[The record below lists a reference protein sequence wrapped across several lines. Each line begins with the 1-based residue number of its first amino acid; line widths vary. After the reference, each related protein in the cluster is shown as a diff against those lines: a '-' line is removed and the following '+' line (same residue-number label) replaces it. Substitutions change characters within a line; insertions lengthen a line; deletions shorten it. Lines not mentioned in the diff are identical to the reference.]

1 MAFIE
6 LPNPTEVKQALRGML
21 RPTSRLG
28 KITLWFGGLALL
40 LQLWAWM
47 ARSASGSMLSVWT
60 GLVTYVFIGCLLL
73 QGLRWARQRLLWRLR
88 NRLIVTYIFIGVIP
102 IVLLVAMALIAAY
115 LFAGQF
121 ATYVALADLE
131 TELQH
136 LSATNDALAAQ
147 FRSLTLSGSLTPK
160 LAAEIANATDENF
173 SKRSVTVLE
182 GDKGFV
188 IEPGGTTA
196 EVHGMLPDMVKN
208 NLSSFVMDG
217 GRLHLRAIRHI
228 DAGPRRLTVISN
240 VPMTPEL
247 LQRASRV
254 GSVELY
260 PPDQEVN
267 NESSATGTT
276 AEKKTAP
283 AKNAP
288 ESVTIDLGGAKSKV
302 TISGNDV
309 SGASQNVEAGQV
321 LAAVNRFDKEF
332 RWWSFFTAADWKTG
346 KELTGAIVVRSRPS
360 MLYNVLF
367 STLGTKAPIFAQVL
381 LAIGIVFG
389 IIELIALYIG
399 VKLTRSMTKSVAEL
413 YSATQHVNK
422 GDFSHRIQI
431 RTRDQMAALES
442 SFNSMSASLSKLIAE
457 QKEKHRLESELA
469 IAHEVQALLFP
480 RQISELTALEVH
492 GVCRPARTVS
502 GDYYDFIPLHDDR
515 MVLAVG
521 DISGKGISAALL
533 MATVH
538 AFVRAYSLEPQLALA
553 AVATAGGESTGDLQ
567 MYYRGNGDR
576 DSQVSPGM
584 LMATLNYQLYRSTPP
599 EKYATMFLA
608 SYDAGGRLLTYS
620 NAGHLPP
627 YVIAGDG
634 SVTQLDT
641 SGTVVG
647 LFDAMS
653 YEESRIPMHPGDIF
667 VAFSDGVTE
676 PENEFGEFGEE
687 RLVELIRIHRDQP
700 LSRISDVV
708 TGAVADWIGGNE
720 QPDDVTLVLA
730 RAR

>member
-6 LPNPTEVKQALRGML
+6 LPNPTEVKQVLRGML

-60 GLVTYVFIGCLLL
+60 GVVTYIFLGCLLL
-73 QGLRWARQRLLWRLR
+73 RGMRWARQHLLWRLR

-267 NESSATGTT
+267 SESSATGTT
-276 AEKKTAP
+276 VEKKTAP